1 MPLVQKTL
9 GSTAYYTDGMNFYTF
24 HVVRSK
30 DDALWKFACLDL
42 GISGKPTTTEQ
53 QAKVNDLAGTGVNQ
67 RTKYLLL
74 KDGQAA
80 SISYQNTG
88 NAILNINDVILRKVN
103 APSIGTVKCPHCATT
118 VLPGPT
124 CPACS
129 KPLS

>member
-1 MPLVQKTL
+1 V
-9 GSTAYYTDGMNFYTF
+9 NFYTF

-30 DDALWKFACLDL
+30 DDTLWKIACTDL
-42 GISGKPTTTEQ
+42 GIAGKPTTTEQ
-53 QAKVNDLAGTGVNQ
+53 QAKVNDLAGTDINQ

-74 KDGQAA
+74 KDDQAA

-88 NAILNINDVILRKVN
+88 NAILNINDFILRKVN
-103 APSIGTVKCPHCATT
+103 APSIGTVKYPHCATT

-124 CPACS
+124 CAACS